1 MWKTATLFLLGLIV
15 AAAGTAAW
23 MYFSRPELPPGFVAS
38 NGRLEANQLFIA
50 AKRPGRVEE
59 VLFDEGDT
67 VEAGQVVARMNT
79 ESLEASLRE
88 AEAKSREAEDSRK
101 VALADVAVKRAT
113 LGYAEKQYKRS
124 QELVT
129 KGAVSE
135 QEAEIDYARLL
146 ANRAELVGAE
156 ARAVQTVSA
165 IAAAKADVDRLKSE
179 IADSVL
185 VSPIRARIDT
195 RLAEPGEVIG
205 PGGRVFSALDLSD
218 VYMYVFLPEQVTGK
232 IALGSEARI
241 VLDAAPGF
249 PIRASVSYVSALA
262 QFTPKAVETAEERHN
277 LTFRVKLQI
286 DRTRLREFERFV
298 KAGIPGMG
306 YVRFDNTA
314 QWPDKLQP
322 RQVDPE
328 TLWQPTGASGAPV
341 QPPAPAPAPAPAA
354 VPAPPAAAAPAGAPA
369 TGVAR

>member
-1 MWKTATLFLLGLIV
+1 MWKTATLVLLGII
-15 AAAGTAAW
+15 AAAGGTAAW
-23 MYFSRPELPPGFVAS
+23 MYLSRPDLPPGFVAS

-50 AKRPGRVEE
+50 AKRPGRVKE

-67 VEAGQVVARMNT
+67 VEAGQVVARMDT
-79 ESLEASLRE
+79 ESLEAELRS
-88 AEAKSREAEDSRK
+88 ATAKIVEAEDSRK
-101 VALADVAVKRAT
+101 VALADVSVKQAS
-113 LGYAEKQYKRS
+113 LGYTEKQYKRS
-124 QELVT
+124 QELVK

-146 ANRAELVGAE
+146 ASRAELVGAN
-156 ARAVQTVSA
+156 ARAVQTLSA
-165 IAAAKADVDRLKSE
+165 ITAAKAEADRLKSE

-185 VSPIRARIDT
+185 VAPIRARIDS

-232 IALGSEARI
+232 VALGSEARI

-277 LTFRVKLQI
+277 LTFRVKLQV

-314 QWPDKLQP
+314 QWPAKLESQ
-322 RQVDPE
+322 QVDPE
-328 TLWQPTGASGAPV
+328 TLWSPTGAVGAGAPAPAPAPV
-341 QPPAPAPAPAPAA
+341 TSTAPAPAPAPAPAA
-354 VPAPPAAAAPAGAPA
+354 GGA
-369 TGVAR
+369 R